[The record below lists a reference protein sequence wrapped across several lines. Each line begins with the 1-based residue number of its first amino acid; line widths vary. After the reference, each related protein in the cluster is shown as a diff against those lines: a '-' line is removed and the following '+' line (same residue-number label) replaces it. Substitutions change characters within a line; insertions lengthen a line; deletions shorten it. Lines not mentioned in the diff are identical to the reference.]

1 MGEMLTYIFSS
12 LRSSEK
18 RLDVVTRAVSKQR
31 SFNKQLTIFAVM
43 TTANLVVM
51 KIEHKAVDGC
61 VSENWKRKS
70 RNLSVRKESKKCDDR
85 LYGDFN
91 TFNETWSNRNLSKVH
106 Y

>member
-12 LRSSEK
+12 LLSSEK
-18 RLDVVTRAVSKQR
+18 RLDAVTRAVSKQR
-31 SFNKQLTIFAVM
+31 SFNKQITIFAAL

-51 KIEHKAVDGC
+51 KIEQKDQALRI
-61 VSENWKRKS
+61 KRKS

>member
-43 TTANLVVM
+43 TTANFVTREISKQRGFNKQITIFAALTTANLIVM
-51 KIEHKAVDGC
+51 KIEQKDQALRIRKL
-61 VSENWKRKS
+61 EKEIEELKRP
-70 RNLSVRKESKKCDDR
+70 E
-85 LYGDFN
+85 G
-91 TFNETWSNRNLSKVH
+91 E
-106 Y
+106 